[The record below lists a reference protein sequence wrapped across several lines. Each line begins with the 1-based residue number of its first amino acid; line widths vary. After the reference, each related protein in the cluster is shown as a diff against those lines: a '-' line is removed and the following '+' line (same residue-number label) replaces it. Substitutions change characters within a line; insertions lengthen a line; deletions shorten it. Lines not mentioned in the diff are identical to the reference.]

1 MENLLTPN
9 RSNLMKISLILLSTL
24 LFILPTHGQSDS
36 NISPLQFDNM
46 EWNFGDIKE
55 TDGVVTH
62 TYTFVNISDKPI
74 SIDEVV
80 ASCGCTT
87 TSYPTAPIKS
97 GDIGEITVTFN
108 PINTA
113 GEVFREVTILSNK
126 RKNSDNLII
135 NAIVEPAPLTLRQKY
150 PVSLKNNIRIE
161 RTNSVFGYI
170 AQGRSDSKGIM
181 MVNLGDNTVR
191 LKTEIVSDNSF
202 LTIDCPPMI
211 GPEGEENLILS
222 YNIPSGK
229 DSYGVIRDS
238 VWIWMDNEKAE
249 RPIVITAI
257 MTDDFS
263 NMGDNKPAIRV
274 IPSYLDLEE
283 KRRNKLVKSEIII
296 ANDGDADLIIRAID
310 MDIGTSIELSKD
322 DIIKP
327 GESVKVNVTT
337 RTPSVSGQDV
347 IKSVTLITNDP
358 VRPQKEIRVRIATK

>member
-1 MENLLTPN
+1 
-9 RSNLMKISLILLSTL
+9 
-24 LFILPTHGQSDS
+24 
-36 NISPLQFDNM
+36 
-46 EWNFGDIKE
+46 
-55 TDGVVTH
+55 
-62 TYTFVNISDKPI
+62 
-74 SIDEVV
+74 
-80 ASCGCTT
+80 
-87 TSYPTAPIKS
+87 
-97 GDIGEITVTFN
+97 
-108 PINTA
+108 
-113 GEVFREVTILSNK
+113 
-126 RKNSDNLII
+126 
-135 NAIVEPAPLTLRQKY
+135 
-150 PVSLKNNIRIE
+150 
-161 RTNSVFGYI
+161 
-170 AQGRSDSKGIM
+170 
-181 MVNLGDNTVR
+181 
-191 LKTEIVSDNSF
+191 
-202 LTIDCPPMI
+202 MI

-347 IKSVTLITNDP
+347 IKSVTLKTNDP
-358 VRPQKEIRVRIATK
+358 VNLRKRLECV